1 LYFDICLEFGTWNL
15 EFNMRGFIIKEFFH
29 IFRDVRTMII
39 LFGMPVIQ
47 ILLFGFALTNEI
59 KNARI
64 AILDYSKDDVTT
76 AIISKITSSGYF
88 ILEENLVSEDQIED
102 RFRQGKIKQVIIFGD
117 DFAENLEKS
126 KKAGIHIIG
135 DASDPNTA
143 NLLTNYTQAIIKD
156 YQATFLINQAAI
168 PLLITPEPRLLF
180 NPELKSVFMFVPGI
194 ITILLMLVCAMMTS
208 ISIAREK
215 ELGTMEIL
223 LVSPLKPIQIILG
236 KVTPYVI
243 LSLINAIS
251 ILLLGYFVFGMPMRG
266 NLALLLLEA
275 ILFIFMALS
284 MGILISTISKNQ
296 QIALM
301 ISLAGLMLP
310 TILLSGFIFPI
321 ENMPKVLQILSNLM
335 PSKWFIIIIK
345 SIMLKGV
352 GLQYIWKETLIIIL
366 MTAIFIGLSVRNF
379 KIRLA

>member
-1 LYFDICLEFGTWNL
+1 
-15 EFNMRGFIIKEFFH
+15 MRGFIIKEFYH

-64 AILDYSKDDVTT
+64 AVLDYSKDDVTT
-76 AIISKITSSGYF
+76 EIINKITSSGYF
-88 ILEENLVSEDQIED
+88 ILEENLVSEDQIEGK
-102 RFRQGKIKQVIIFGD
+102 FRQGKIKEVIIFED
-117 DFAENLEKS
+117 NFAGNLEKN
-126 KKAGIHIIG
+126 KEAGIHIIG

-143 NLLTNYTQAIIKD
+143 NLLANYTQAIIMD
-156 YQATFLINQAAI
+156 YQADMLISQAAI
-168 PLLITPEPRLLF
+168 PMLITPEPILLF
-180 NPELKSVFMFVPGI
+180 NPELKGVFMFVPGI
-194 ITILLMLVCAMMTS
+194 ITVLLMLVCAMMTS

-215 ELGTMEIL
+215 EMGTMEVL
-223 LVSPLKPIQIILG
+223 LVSPLKPIQIIIG
-236 KVTPYVI
+236 KVTPYVV
-243 LSLINAIS
+243 LSLFNAIS

-266 NLALLLLEA
+266 NIPLLLMET

-284 MGILISTISKNQ
+284 MGILISTISNTQ
-296 QIALM
+296 QVALM

-321 ENMPKVLQILSNLM
+321 ENMPVVLQIISNIM

-352 GLQYIWKETLIIIL
+352 GLQYIWKETLILIL

>member
-1 LYFDICLEFGTWNL
+1 
-15 EFNMRGFIIKEFFH
+15 MRGFIIKEFYH
-29 IFRDVRTMII
+29 IFRDIRTMII

-64 AILDYSKDDVTT
+64 AVLDYSKDDVT
-76 AIISKITSSGYF
+76 AEIISKITSSGYF
-88 ILEENLVSEDQIED
+88 ILEENLSCEDQIEK
-102 RFRQGKIKQVIIFGD
+102 RFRQGKIKQVIIFED
-117 DFAENLEKS
+117 NFSENFSTGNE
-126 KKAGIHIIG
+126 AGIHIIG

-143 NLLTNYTQAIIKD
+143 NLLANYTQAIIRD
-156 YQATFLINQAAI
+156 YQADFMARQTTTSLMIS
-168 PLLITPEPRLLF
+168 PEPKMLF

-194 ITILLMLVCAMMTS
+194 ITVLLMLVCAMMTS

-215 ELGTMEIL
+215 EMGTMEIL

-236 KVTPYVI
+236 KVTPYVV
-243 LSLINAIS
+243 LSLFNAIS

-266 NLALLLLEA
+266 SIILLLLET

-284 MGILISTISKNQ
+284 MGILISTVSKTQ

-321 ENMPKVLQILSNLM
+321 ENMPILLQIISNLM

-345 SIMLKGV
+345 GLMLKGV
-352 GLQYIWKETLIIIL
+352 GLQYIWKETLILIF
-366 MTAIFIGLSVRNF
+366 MTLFFIGLSLRNF
-379 KIRLA
+379 KIRLT

>member
-1 LYFDICLEFGTWNL
+1 
-15 EFNMRGFIIKEFFH
+15 MRGFIIKEFYH

-39 LFGMPVIQ
+39 LFGMPVVQ

-64 AILDYSKDDVTT
+64 AVLDYSKDEVT
-76 AIISKITSSGYF
+76 AQIIAKITSSGYF
-88 ILEENLVSEDQIED
+88 ILEENLTSEDQIED
-102 RFRQGKIKQVIIFGD
+102 KFRQGKIKEVIIFED
-117 DFAENLEKS
+117 NFAENLEKN
-126 KKAGIHIIG
+126 KNAGIHIIG

-143 NLLTNYTQAIIKD
+143 SLLANYTRAIISD
-156 YQATFLINQAAI
+156 YEANLILNQASI
-168 PLLITPEPRLLF
+168 PLMITPEPVLLF

-215 ELGTMEIL
+215 ELGTMEVL
-223 LVSPLKPIQIILG
+223 LVSPLKPFQIILG
-236 KVTPYVI
+236 KVTPYVV
-243 LSLINAIS
+243 LSLVNALT
-251 ILLLGYFVFGMPMRG
+251 ILTLGYFVFGMPMRG
-266 NLALLLLEA
+266 NLALLLTEA
-275 ILFIFMALS
+275 MLFIMMALS
-284 MGILISTISKNQ
+284 MGILISTIAKNQ

-321 ENMPKVLQILSNLM
+321 ENMPVVLQIISNIM

-345 SIMLKGV
+345 AIMLKGL

-366 MTAIFIGLSVRNF
+366 MTAAFIGLSVRNF
-379 KIRLA
+379 KIRLE